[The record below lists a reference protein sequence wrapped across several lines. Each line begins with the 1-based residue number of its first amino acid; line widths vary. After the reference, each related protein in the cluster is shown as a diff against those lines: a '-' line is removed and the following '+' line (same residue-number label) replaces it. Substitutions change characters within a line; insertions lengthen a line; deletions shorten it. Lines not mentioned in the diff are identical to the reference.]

1 MRTMALVYL
10 PTFSGD
16 FGVMLI
22 HIPAPWSKNE
32 QNGNIKSP
40 FSYVTELNDGKI

>member
-1 MRTMALVYL
+1 MRTMALVYI

-16 FGVMLI
+16 FGGNVDTYSITM
-22 HIPAPWSKNE
+22 E